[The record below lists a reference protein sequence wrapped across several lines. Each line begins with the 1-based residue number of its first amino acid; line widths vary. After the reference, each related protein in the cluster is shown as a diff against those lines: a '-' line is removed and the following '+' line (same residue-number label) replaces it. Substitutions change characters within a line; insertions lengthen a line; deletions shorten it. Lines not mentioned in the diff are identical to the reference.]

1 MAAARLVDLVRS
13 RSFYLTADDATKMR
27 LDAEIA
33 ELIATDPALAGRDT
47 IDVPYRTCVYRMC
60 PA

>member
-1 MAAARLVDLVRS
+1 
-13 RSFYLTADDATKMR
+13 MR

-47 IDVPYRTCVYRMC
+47 IDMPYLTCVYRMC
-60 PA
+60 PARRRSQRPWLKGSTSD